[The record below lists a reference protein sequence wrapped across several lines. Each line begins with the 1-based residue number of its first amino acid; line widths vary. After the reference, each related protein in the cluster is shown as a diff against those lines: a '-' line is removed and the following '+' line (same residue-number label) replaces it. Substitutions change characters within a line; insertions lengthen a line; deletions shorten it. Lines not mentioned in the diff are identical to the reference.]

1 MNVEFFKGLIF
12 SLFVFFFS
20 FVTINAQETTTE
32 LSLSDKKQIIET
44 LLKEKFGGSPE
55 KMILISTANLSDDL
69 QKDFPIIKNKKI
81 QLISAE
87 LPKNAETCAY
97 EFGEFQFI
105 DRFVSVT
112 FGNCSEG
119 LAYDFKKFGDKWK
132 SVGLTVT
139 KEIFY

>member
-1 MNVEFFKGLIF
+1 MNVNFFKGLLFSIF
-12 SLFVFFFS
+12 VLFFS
-20 FVTINAQETTTE
+20 FVPVNSQENNSE
-32 LSLSDKKQIIET
+32 LPLIEKKQIIES
-44 LLKEKFGGSPE
+44 LLKEKFSDSPE
-55 KMILISTANLSDDL
+55 KTIYISTANLSDDI
-69 QKDFPIIKNKKI
+69 QKDFPTLKNKKI
-81 QLISAE
+81 QLISTETA
-87 LPKNAETCAY
+87 KNSEACAY